1 MSIYD
6 LTAYEVIRDKE
17 LSDLK
22 SRGVLLK
29 HQKSGARVLLM
40 EMMMRTKCSPSVPHA
55 AFGQYRSAAYYGAF
69 CTLRVK
75 RIPCKRSVCGTCERF
90 SQHILKCDDLSG

>member
-40 EMMMRTKCSPSVPHA
+40 ENDDENKKQIGPGPHA
-55 AFGQYRSAAYYGAF
+55 GQGNRNQKVEQVKQGADIVF
-69 CTLRVK
+69 
-75 RIPCKRSVCGTCERF
+75 
-90 SQHILKCDDLSG
+90 